1 VDSGKRGERV
11 NDKESYSVL
20 VVDPHPETSVLF
32 KKSLHSKSVFPA
44 EVDAAATVHE
54 AVEKVKTHAYD
65 LILIEG
71 DFYQGD
77 TASPLMSCVEA
88 FDLPVPFILM
98 IPVHDDRL
106 FRAAKRMGISNLLV
120 MSESHFDDLAL
131 KIRTI
136 YEGTQNKEEDFPDE
150 AFAEEKKENYGE
162 IPEPTAVINP
172 GPMVDELTG
181 VYTHSY
187 FQQRVVE
194 EFSRAARYKYSVSCI
209 FIDIDHFKVVNEDKG
224 YHVGDLLLRE
234 CANFLF
240 DHCRVTDIIARYGG
254 AEFAVLM
261 PYSGYDEAME
271 AARRMRLK
279 FAAHDF
285 KCGGTAVNLSISLG
299 VTSYPEDSMV
309 RRGDLIS
316 FARHALLRSK
326 ANGRN
331 RVTQYRHSARPVEA
345 EMPVPQLDENRAL
358 EFQRKLSEVA
368 EMAKRGAL
376 EAARALINALETKDK
391 HTAGHAAVCA
401 KYSRYV
407 AEALGMSVED
417 CDSVEQGALLHDIGK
432 ICISDE
438 ILLKPAKLTF
448 EEYEKIKEHAT
459 IGYKLLKPIRFL
471 REEAS
476 YVHHHHEWF
485 NGEGYPSR
493 IKGDAI
499 PLGARI
505 ISVVDGFDT
514 IRNAGI
520 RYKKTYPTLEAIQEL
535 IRYSGTQF
543 DPRVVKVFI
552 EVLKGRHELSGDEY
566 DLELLQKK
574 LAELPNPE
582 APLYVSPE
590 D

>member
-1 VDSGKRGERV
+1 MM
-11 NDKESYSVL
+11 DKELYSVL
-20 VVDPHPETSVLF
+20 VVDPHPETSLLF
-32 KKSLHSKSVFPA
+32 KKSLHSGSAFPA
-44 EVDAAATVHE
+44 EVDSAATVHE
-54 AVEKVKTHAYD
+54 AVTKVKTHPYD
-65 LILIEG
+65 LLLIES
-71 DFYQGD
+71 DLHQGD
-77 TASPLMSCVEA
+77 ESSPLLACVEA
-88 FDLPVPFILM
+88 FDLPIPFILM
-98 IPVHDDRL
+98 LPVHDEQL
-106 FRAAKRMGISNLLV
+106 FRAAKRMGITHLIV
-120 MSESHFDDLAL
+120 MSENHFDDLAL
-131 KIRTI
+131 KIRTM
-136 YEGTQNKEEDFPDE
+136 YEDTQAQDTADSSIEATFPEELKFDFGDIP
-150 AFAEEKKENYGE
+150 KPTE
-162 IPEPTAVINP
+162 IAQP
-172 GPMVDELTG
+172 GPMLDELTG
-181 VYTHSY
+181 IYTHSY

-194 EFSRAARYKYSVSCI
+194 EFSRATRYKYPVSCI
-209 FIDIDHFKVVNEDKG
+209 FIDIDRFKAVNEDKG

-240 DHCRVTDIIARYGG
+240 EHCRVSDIIARYSG

-279 FAAHDF
+279 FAAHEF
-285 KCGGTAVNLSISLG
+285 KYAGESFSLSISLG
-299 VTSYPEDSMV
+299 VTSYPEDPME

-331 RVTQYRHSARPVEA
+331 RVTQYRHSAAPVDKEA
-345 EMPVPQLDENRAL
+345 PVPQLDESRTL

-391 HTAGHAAVCA
+391 NTAGHGAACA

-407 AEALGMSVED
+407 AEAMGMAVED

-448 EEYEKIKEHAT
+448 EEYEKIKEHAYL
-459 IGYKLLKPIRFL
+459 GYKLLKPIRFL
-471 REEAS
+471 RDESS
-476 YVHHHHEWF
+476 YVLHHHEWF

-493 IKGDAI
+493 LKGDAI

-505 ISVVDGFDT
+505 IAVVDGFDT
-514 IRNAGI
+514 IRNAGL
-520 RYKKTYPTLEAIQEL
+520 RYKKTYPTLEAVQEL

-543 DPRVVKVFI
+543 DPRIVKVFV
-552 EVLKGRHELSGDEY
+552 EVLKGRHELEGVEY
-566 DLELLQKK
+566 DNALLEKK
-574 LAELPNPE
+574 IAELPNPE
-582 APLYVSPE
+582 APLYVPRE

>member
-1 VDSGKRGERV
+1 MM
-11 NDKESYSVL
+11 DKESYSVL

-44 EVDAAATVHE
+44 DVDSASTVHE
-54 AVEKVKTHAYD
+54 AMEKVKLQAYD
-65 LILIEG
+65 LLLMEV
-71 DFYQGD
+71 DFYQGSEA
-77 TASPLMSCVEA
+77 TPLMECVEA
-88 FDLPVPFILM
+88 LDFPIPLILM
-98 IPVHDDRL
+98 TPVRDDRL
-106 FRAAKRMGISNLLV
+106 FRAAKRMGIGNMLV

-136 YEGTQNKEEDFPDE
+136 YEGKQDKKEESPDNT
-150 AFAEEKKENYGE
+150 FFEERQAGYGD
-162 IPEPTAVINP
+162 IPKPEPLVKP

-181 VYTHSY
+181 IYTHSY

-194 EFSRAARYKYSVSCI
+194 EFSRATRYNYPVSCI
-209 FIDIDHFKVVNEDKG
+209 FIDIDHFKVINEDKG

-240 DHCRVTDIIARYGG
+240 DHCRVTDIIARYSG

-261 PYSGYDEAME
+261 PYSSYEEAME

-285 KCGGTAVNLSISLG
+285 KCGEEVVNFSISLG
-299 VTSYPEDSMV
+299 VTSYPEDAMA

-331 RVTQYRHSARPVEA
+331 RVTQYRHSASPVDTEA
-345 EMPVPQLDENRAL
+345 PVPQLDESGTL

-376 EAARALINALETKDK
+376 EAARALIHALEKKDK
-391 HTAGHAAVCA
+391 HTAGHGAACA

-448 EEYEKIKEHAT
+448 EEYEKIKEHAYL
-459 IGYKLLKPIRFL
+459 GYKLLKPIRFL
-471 REEAS
+471 REEGS
-476 YVHHHHEWF
+476 YVLHHHEWF

-493 IKGDAI
+493 LKGDAI

-505 ISVVDGFDT
+505 IATVDGFDT
-514 IRNAGI
+514 IRNAGL
-520 RYKKTYPTLEAIQEL
+520 RYKKTYPTLEAVQEL

-552 EVLKGRHELSGDEY
+552 DVLKVRHELNGDEY

-574 LAELPNPE
+574 LSELPNPE
-582 APLYVSPE
+582 APLYVPRE

>member
-1 VDSGKRGERV
+1 MV
-11 NDKESYSVL
+11 DKETYSVL

-32 KKSLHSKSVFPA
+32 KKSLHSGSVFPS
-44 EVDAAATVHE
+44 EVDSAASVHE
-54 AVEKVKTHAYD
+54 AVEKVKTRPYD
-65 LILIEG
+65 LLLIES

-77 TASPLMSCVEA
+77 EGAPLMACVEA

-106 FRAAKRMGISNLLV
+106 FRAAKRMGITNLLV

-131 KIRTI
+131 KIKVM
-136 YEGTQNKEEDFPDE
+136 YEGTRNEEENVPDGT
-150 AFAEEKKENYGE
+150 FAEEKNETSNF
-162 IPEPTAVINP
+162 IPEPKAVLDP
-172 GPMVDELTG
+172 GPMVDELTKI
-181 VYTHSY
+181 YTHSY

-194 EFSRAARYKYSVSCI
+194 EFSRATRYKYAVSCI

-224 YHVGDLLLRE
+224 YHIGDLLLRE

-240 DHCRVTDIIARYGG
+240 DQCRVTDIIARYSGS
-254 AEFAVLM
+254 EFAVLM

-271 AARRMRLK
+271 AARRMRLR
-279 FAAHDF
+279 FSSHDF
-285 KCGGTAVNLSISLG
+285 KYGGDAVNMTISLG
-299 VTSYPEDSMV
+299 VTSYPEDPMA

-331 RVTQYRHSARPVEA
+331 RVTQYRHSASPVDVEA
-345 EMPVPQLDENRAL
+345 PVPQLDESGTL

-391 HTAGHAAVCA
+391 HTAGHAATCA

-417 CDSVEQGALLHDIGK
+417 CDSIEQGALLHDIGK

-448 EEYEKIKEHAT
+448 EEYEKIKEHAS

-476 YVHHHHEWF
+476 YVLHHHEWF
-485 NGEGYPSR
+485 NGEGYPGR
-493 IKGDAI
+493 LKGDAI

-505 ISVVDGFDT
+505 IAAVDGFDT

-543 DPRVVKVFI
+543 DPRVVKIFI
-552 EVLKGRHELSGDEY
+552 DVLKVRHELNGDEY
-566 DLELLQKK
+566 DLELLNKK
-574 LAELPNPE
+574 LSELPNPE
-582 APLYVSPE
+582 APLYVPRE